1 MSVGK
6 GMVFFDLKGKEVRM
20 RTLELMGEYGIT
32 FTDGEKTRFQE
43 WMILVCQSVT

>member
-1 MSVGK
+1 
-6 GMVFFDLKGKEVRM
+6 MVFFDLKGKEVRM
-20 RTLELMGEYGIT
+20 RTLELMGEVRYY